1 MSWTND
7 YIGIPYKLHG
17 RERDGLDCWG
27 MVRLVYAEL
36 CGITLPSLAEQYEN
50 PVDAEGFTQAH
61 ALTSPEWRE
70 VETPSEF
77 DVFWCRIAGMEC
89 HTGIALGD
97 GRMLHAMQGNDSHIV
112 NLRNPAWERRVQ
124 KCYRLK

>member
-7 YIGIPYKLHG
+7 FIGIPYKLHG

-27 MVRLVYAEL
+27 MVRLVYSEL

-70 VETPSEF
+70 VETPSEGV
-77 DVFWCRIAGMEC
+77 DVDGCVTRARE
-89 HTGIALGD
+89 TRRSRGD
-97 GRMLHAMQGNDSHIV
+97 VSH
-112 NLRNPAWERRVQ
+112 RERDGVSRETRWARRWVMT
-124 KCYRLK
+124 RPRDD